1 MAEVAEQS
9 APAAGKNLKDFS
21 QPEQK
26 GALTIQSLLDAVR
39 AGKTLE
45 LVEAT
50 VGEKLSMDSFNKV
63 LGDLSSC
70 VEQKTKEVEEKKPSC
85 LNRKEGQL
93 LVSLEAAIK
102 KGEVDSRSSL
112 GNKFRAEADVT
123 GMSAI
128 EMKKFMYIC
137 LYVCM

>member
-26 GALTIQSLLDAVR
+26 DALTIQSLLDAVR
-39 AGKTLE
+39 AGTTLE

-70 VEQKTKEVEEKKPSC
+70 VEQKT
-85 LNRKEGQL
+85 
-93 LVSLEAAIK
+93 
-102 KGEVDSRSSL
+102 
-112 GNKFRAEADVT
+112 
-123 GMSAI
+123 M
-128 EMKKFMYIC
+128 
-137 LYVCM
+137 